1 MKIDDYNSLASLKSD
16 AIKLFTAVD
25 DHLGRVKRELD
36 ELNSNTAKA
45 KFSPQY
51 LQSQI
56 AHMGRKAKADATER
70 LPELTALATR
80 LESAR
85 QQWSTASLL
94 RKAKLTPDSED
105 VSAQILAEM
114 RLMRVTSEL
123 QASMPNE
130 LVAAAVDAKE
140 TVNLAMLHLVKKE
153 ATRRKF
159 DTVSE
164 KGLVHMEIDRA
175 IQEVKIP
182 DQKRAMAMLDEA
194 QLSLEAAQD
203 ALAELSTGKETDRAH
218 MRRVMAEQAA
228 RKDDDHGQT

>member
-1 MKIDDYNSLASLKSD
+1 MHINDHTALASLKAD
-16 AIKLFTAVD
+16 VINLFTSAD
-25 DHLGRVKRELD
+25 AHLARVKRELD
-36 ELNSNTAKA
+36 ELKSDSAKA
-45 KFSPQY
+45 TYSPQY
-51 LQSQI
+51 LHTQTV
-56 AHMGRKAKADATER
+56 HKMRKAKADAAER
-70 LPELTALATR
+70 LPEITVLTTR

-85 QQWSTASLL
+85 QQWSTESLL

-140 TVNLAMLHLVKKE
+140 TGNLAMLYLIKKE

-164 KGLVHMEIDRA
+164 KGLVHMEIDRV
-175 IQEVKIP
+175 IQEVEIP
-182 DQKRAMAMLDEA
+182 DQKRAMAMLDDV
-194 QLSLEAAQD
+194 QLSLESAQD
-203 ALAELSTGKETDRAH
+203 ALTELSTGKETDRAH

-228 RKDDDHGQT
+228 RKEAEHGQT